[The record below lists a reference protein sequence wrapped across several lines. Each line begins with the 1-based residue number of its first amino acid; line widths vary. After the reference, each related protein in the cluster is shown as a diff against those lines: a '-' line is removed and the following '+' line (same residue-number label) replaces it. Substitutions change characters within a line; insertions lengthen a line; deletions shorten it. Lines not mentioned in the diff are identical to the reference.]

1 MPVILPF
8 LPAIL
13 YFVAVILLAIGML
26 YSSPSIEYPYSS
38 YSYLQESSHSF
49 NDSVFSSLLILFGFL
64 VIIISIFINFYVIYK
79 WVKRRND
86 HFLRNMSFYENIAEI
101 TNLLKFKRVYSIKS
115 RLNELKDI
123 NNNIKS
129 AIVNSILIIVPFYI
143 LYVYHFLNKDF
154 VKHSQKERLLLSEVI
169 DEIREKVPLFTR
181 RIEEFAEVPDRST
194 LLYVI
199 LYFITCGLFGI
210 YWVYTLTN
218 DPNRHF
224 ESHQIIEKELITALK
239 EILSKQ

>member
-1 MPVILPF
+1 MD
-8 LPAIL
+8 
-13 YFVAVILLAIGML
+13 G
-26 YSSPSIEYPYSS
+26 SITEGA
-38 YSYLQESSHSF
+38 QQF
-49 NDSVFSSLLILFGFL
+49 
-64 VIIISIFINFYVIYK
+64 
-79 WVKRRND
+79 
-86 HFLRNMSFYENIAEI
+86 
-101 TNLLKFKRVYSIKS
+101 LKFFIHYYKFVEIDS
-115 RLNELKDI
+115 L
-123 NNNIKS
+123 
-129 AIVNSILIIVPFYI
+129 YI